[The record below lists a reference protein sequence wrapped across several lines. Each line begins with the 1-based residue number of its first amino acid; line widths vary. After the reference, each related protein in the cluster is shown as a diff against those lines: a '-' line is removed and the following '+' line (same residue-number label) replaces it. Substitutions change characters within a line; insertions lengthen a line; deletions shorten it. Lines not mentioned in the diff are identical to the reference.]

1 MDGSDIALSHC
12 HARFKRL
19 LISDFIHR
27 TAFYHDADFRNPQ
40 LFIKF
45 LDGFLHKTRSFKVYL
60 IVGAAVDA
68 LPEILELFLGKIV
81 LLQLGEL
88 RLSTILRSYSRRI
101 KDGIKGCYNAIPPI
115 IGRTKVE
122 RIIALILKILSGQS
136 TLVIHIIFADEGIID
151 SSCLI
156 DIKLAIGSIC
166 HRISPALEKMGGD
179 NDWSVGTG
187 FSHLRLQF
195 LGEII
200 IALAGYHRE
209 DVGIKHMVTQYIRIL
224 AFTLLVH
231 AKAHSSSHFLALLGL
246 IVRVLQGADLEH
258 VRVVPTF
265 LQGGVR
271 EDEADWLA
279 ERKQTLLILHNQ
291 VEGTLFVLAL
301 PFLRFHRLA
310 LLVHGE
316 VALMHLGCRIARV

>member
-27 TAFYHDADFRNPQ
+27 TDADFRNPQ

-45 LDGFLHKTRSFKVYL
+45 LDGFLHKTRSFKAYL
-60 IVGAAVDA
+60 IVGAAIDA
-68 LPEILELFLGKIV
+68 LPEILELLLGKIV

-101 KDGIKGCYNAIPPI
+101 KDGIKGCNNALPPI
-115 IGRTKVE
+115 ISLTEVE
-122 RIIALILKILSGQS
+122 PVIALIIKILSSQS
-136 TLVIHIIFADEGIID
+136 TVIIHIIFADKGIID
-151 SSCLI
+151 NSCLI
-156 DIKLAIGSIC
+156 NIKLAIGSIC
-166 HRISPALEKMGGD
+166 HRIRPALEKMGGD

-187 FSHLRLQF
+187 FSHFRLQF
-195 LGEII
+195 LCEII
-200 IALAGYHRE
+200 IALAGYHGE
-209 DVGIKHMVTQYIRIL
+209 DVGIKHMVAQYIRIL
-224 AFTLLVH
+224 AFSLLIH
-231 AKAHSSSHFLALLGL
+231 TKTHSSSHFLAFLGL

-279 ERKQTLLILHNQ
+279 ERKQTLLILHDQ
-291 VEGTLFVLAL
+291 VEGTLFVLSL
-301 PFLRFHRLA
+301 SFL
-310 LLVHGE
+310 
-316 VALMHLGCRIARV
+316 